1 VCWYKTIDTNSF
13 TGEDLCYRRFLNRE
27 HNLSHPPT
35 ECPDNSYS
43 KCAIIVPLW
52 TWQTIC
58 VMVYSHRGCRY
69 SINITEDTTLHQ
81 HHSVGCSPPHRHT
94 VHGECAVSANDNDWG
109 FGTTWLEDTSSP
121 YIRLPHL
128 FASPCV
134 AQLWA
139 AFPKAKAPCSEGIL
153 PRVWEGGYLFLIG
166 HDSIDWTPN
175 ALDRSWTS
183 SSLLQPPP
191 WTSCG
196 FDQNL
201 GWYCLLRIGR
211 RHMCRL
217 KPPQDTVSCSFEWLW
232 SLGENALKG
241 WGHLLWIGGRH
252 MCRLKPPWWDHFF
265 TSEPE
270 KYKTKTPTSFEGW
283 GFYICLLQLSYC
295 FSSSWLLS
303 PLHFLT
309 SSVQLLNLPTSTS

>member
-1 VCWYKTIDTNSF
+1 MCWYKTIDTNSF
-13 TGEDLCYRRFLNRE
+13 TGEDLCYRRFLNHE

-43 KCAIIVPLW
+43 KCAIIVSLW

-81 HHSVGCSPPHRHT
+81 HHPVGCSPPHRHT
-94 VHGECAVSANDNDWG
+94 VHGECAVNANDNDWG

-153 PRVWEGGYLFLIG
+153 PRVREGG
-166 HDSIDWTPN
+166 
-175 ALDRSWTS
+175 
-183 SSLLQPPP
+183 
-191 WTSCG
+191 
-196 FDQNL
+196 
-201 GWYCLLRIGR
+201 
-211 RHMCRL
+211 
-217 KPPQDTVSCSFEWLW
+217 
-232 SLGENALKG
+232 
-241 WGHLLWIGGRH
+241 
-252 MCRLKPPWWDHFF
+252 
-265 TSEPE
+265 
-270 KYKTKTPTSFEGW
+270 
-283 GFYICLLQLSYC
+283 IC
-295 FSSSWLLS
+295 SWLATIRS
-303 PLHFLT
+303 IEPQMRWIVHEPPLLFDNLHHEPLVALT
-309 SSVQLLNLPTSTS
+309 RNWGGIAYCG